1 MDQTPIHD
9 IHNKDVLSM
18 LPLTSKKL
26 MEIGC
31 SSGALAREYKKNN
44 KNCHYIGLDIV
55 ESYTHLAKRFCDEVI
70 VADIE
75 QQNEIFYSKNSDCD
89 CWIFADAL
97 EHLVDPWLVLKKI
110 RHVIPDNG
118 QIIACIPNSQHWTVI
133 ANLAIGNFRYQ
144 ESGLLDKTHVRFFT
158 RKTIIELFNGTGFE
172 IQIMKSRIFGDP
184 INIPFLPLIG
194 EIAKFVGANPDT
206 AMEDSIPFQY
216 VICATPK

>member
-75 QQNEIFYSKNSDCD
+75 QQNEIFYSK
-89 CWIFADAL
+89 IA
-97 EHLVDPWLVLKKI
+97 I
-110 RHVIPDNG
+110 VIVG
-118 QIIACIPNSQHWTVI
+118 FLQMRLSILSIH
-133 ANLAIGNFRYQ
+133 
-144 ESGLLDKTHVRFFT
+144 GLF
-158 RKTIIELFNGTGFE
+158 
-172 IQIMKSRIFGDP
+172 
-184 INIPFLPLIG
+184 
-194 EIAKFVGANPDT
+194 
-206 AMEDSIPFQY
+206 
-216 VICATPK
+216 